1 MTRRDELC
9 CRDFVEVIMAWLDG
23 ELEAGIRDRFDAHL
37 AVCPD
42 CVNYLES
49 YKTTVALGKCICDPD
64 DPAAPVPDDV
74 PEELVQAVLAARG
87 PR

>member
-1 MTRRDELC
+1 MTRRHELS

-23 ELEAGIRDRFDAHL
+23 ELEASTRDLFDAHL
-37 AVCPD
+37 VVCPD
-42 CVNYLES
+42 CVDYLDS

-64 DPAAPVPDDV
+64 DPEAPVPDDV
-74 PEELVQAVLAARG
+74 PDDLVQAVLAARR